1 MKRSRVRFSQAA
13 PSKPQLEHRFSWGFF
28 VGWARRVVPSCPRLF
43 LLLAHTERTQSAHAP
58 MWLTDPMTAELD
70 YAFLAEFAKTEK
82 GTLSV
87 IGASFTQVVSHSY
100 PGMLE
105 LSVAG
110 RIRRLEEDP
119 APLVAIRFYED
130 GDEAD
135 LVSTERLLEDED
147 DAVHYAGKVASIF
160 VLRGPLFLENP
171 GLYRCDI
178 SINGE
183 VVRTLA
189 FEALPADD

>member
-1 MKRSRVRFSQAA
+1 M
-13 PSKPQLEHRFSWGFF
+13 
-28 VGWARRVVPSCPRLF
+28 F
-43 LLLAHTERTQSAHAP
+43 LLLAHTERTQSAHASL
-58 MWLTDPMTAELD
+58 WLTESMTAELD

-87 IGASFTQVVSHSY
+87 IGGSFTQVVSHSY
-100 PGMLE
+100 PGMME

-119 APLVAIRFYED
+119 APLVSIRFYAD
-130 GDEAD
+130 GDDAD
-135 LVSTERLLEDED
+135 LVSTERFLEDED

-160 VLRGPLFLENP
+160 VLRGPLFLEKP
-171 GLYRCDI
+171 GLYWCEI

-183 VVRTLA
+183 VVRKLA

>member
-1 MKRSRVRFSQAA
+1 MVAHG
-13 PSKPQLEHRFSWGFF
+13 KPQLNGCFSWGFF
-28 VGWARRVVPSCPRLF
+28 PSPSNQVGPSCPRLF

-58 MWLTDPMTAELD
+58 LWLTEFMTAELD

-100 PGMLE
+100 PGMME

-119 APLVAIRFYED
+119 APLVSIRLYAD
-130 GDEAD
+130 GDETD
-135 LVSTERLLEDED
+135 LVSTERLLEDEE

-160 VLRGPLFLENP
+160 VLRGPLFLEKP

>member
-1 MKRSRVRFSQAA
+1 
-13 PSKPQLEHRFSWGFF
+13 
-28 VGWARRVVPSCPRLF
+28 
-43 LLLAHTERTQSAHAP
+43 
-58 MWLTDPMTAELD
+58 MTAELD

-100 PGMLE
+100 PGMME

-119 APLVAIRFYED
+119 APLVSIRLYAD
-130 GDEAD
+130 GDETD
-135 LVSTERLLEDED
+135 LVSTERLLEDEE

-160 VLRGPLFLENP
+160 VLRGPLFLEKP